1 MSNPFTRV
9 KFNVARSSMRHREDA
24 FCSLAFRSRSWLEAG
39 PGSLSLSLSL
49 SLCISSLC
57 APFAPLITRGRAYIY
72 QTSRNERARLS
83 VCGLI
88 FGRVENGISLMQTFS
103 IPPLFPHR
111 QFPSAIRSKNFRER
125 NSINIPASGRLC
137 SPARIRP
144 LASPPLLK
152 FIARAPSL

>member
-9 KFNVARSSMRHREDA
+9 KFNVARSSMRREDA
-24 FCSLAFRSRSWLEAG
+24 FCPLAFRSRSCLEA
-39 PGSLSLSLSL
+39 LSLSLSL
-49 SLCISSLC
+49 SLCVSSLC

-72 QTSRNERARLS
+72 QTSRNERARLP

-103 IPPLFPHR
+103 IPPPLSHW

-125 NSINIPASGRLC
+125 NSINIPGSGRLC

-144 LASPPLLK
+144 LASPPFLK